1 MTAPLR
7 VRSFAKINL
16 ALQVLGRRADG
27 FHEIRTVLQTI
38 DLADELELRAANGL
52 KLRTAGS
59 AALESLPHEK
69 NLVWRAA
76 SELAARHAPGRGAD
90 IVLHKRIP
98 LGAGLGGGSSNAAAA
113 LLGLSR
119 LWELGLGPEELS
131 ALAAG
136 LGSDVPFF
144 LEGGT
149 ALGVGRGEEI
159 YALPDADAPPVVVV
173 FPGVAVST
181 AEAYRALDLELTSQR
196 NANRIQRFCSRLA
209 SRSGFLTEIFNDFES
224 SILPAHAAILEAKSF
239 LERSGAT
246 AALLCGSGSSVFGF
260 FPEEESALAAS
271 RVAVRDSW
279 RVFPAKTLSRAE
291 YFHRMFE

>member
-1 MTAPLR
+1 VTAPLR
-7 VRSFAKINL
+7 VRSYAKINL
-16 ALQVLGRRADG
+16 ALEVLGRRADG

-38 DLADELELRAANGL
+38 DLADELELHPANEL
-52 KLRTAGS
+52 KLRTVGS
-59 AALESLPHEK
+59 ADLESLPHEK

-76 SELAARHAPGRGAD
+76 SQLAERHAPGRGAQV
-90 IVLHKRIP
+90 VLHKRIP

-119 LWELGLGPEELS
+119 LWALQLPAEDLRL
-131 ALAAG
+131 LAAG

-159 YALPDADAPPVVVV
+159 YPLPDVDAARMIVV

-181 AEAYRALDLELTSQR
+181 AEAYQALDLELTSQR

-209 SRSGFLTEIFNDFES
+209 SHSGFLTEIFNDFES
-224 SILPAHAAILEAKSF
+224 TVLPAHAAVRDAKSF

-271 RVAVRDSW
+271 RTAVPDSW
-279 RVFPAKTLSRAE
+279 RVFPAKTLSRTE